1 MFVWHKIFLYNIYY
15 FNLILSIMIKCEVS
29 MCAAISRSAVVKKDK
44 DDNSFVSFSVKMP
57 ISGRDKEKLDL
68 EISVTTDGGKEIA
81 AIYTS
86 GRRVEITGTLTIR
99 KKDGKMYLNLRT
111 DNDNLKLGKST
122 YGDKLEGTMTFRG
135 KIGKNGVEE
144 KKDKKDALFKTFSA
158 FSLDRNG
165 DKSDFTWVRFL
176 YFDPKEGEDFLQAGS
191 YIEAT
196 GELQLGVYKN
206 ALSLD
211 CRLKEVS
218 HWEKSK

>member
-1 MFVWHKIFLYNIYY
+1 MFVWLNNILYYIYFINLNFIF
-15 FNLILSIMIKCEVS
+15 MIKCEVS

-44 DDNSFVSFSVKMP
+44 DDNSFVSFGVKMP
-57 ISGRDKEKLDL
+57 ITGRDKEKIDL
-68 EISVTTDGGKEIA
+68 EVSVTTDGGKDIA

-86 GRRVEITGTLTIR
+86 GRRVEIDGTLTIR

-111 DNDNLKLGKST
+111 DNDKLKLGKST
-122 YGDKLEGTMTFRG
+122 FGDKLEGTMTFRG

-144 KKDKKDALFKTFSA
+144 KKDKNENPYKTFSA
-158 FSLDRNG
+158 FSLDKNG
-165 DKSDFTWVRFL
+165 DKSDFTWVRFM
-176 YFDPKEGEDFLQAGS
+176 YFDPKEGEDFLQAGG
-191 YIEAT
+191 YIEAI